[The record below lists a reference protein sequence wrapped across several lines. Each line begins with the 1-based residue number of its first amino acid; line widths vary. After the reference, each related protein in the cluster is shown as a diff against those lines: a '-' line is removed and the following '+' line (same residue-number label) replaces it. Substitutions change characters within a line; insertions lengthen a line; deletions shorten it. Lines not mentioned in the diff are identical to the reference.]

1 MVHVLVE
8 RESFIFNGIRIRFG
22 NNEPVLLCVDADY
35 RFSGVEELKLVVLK
49 VMLPAV
55 KKDLRHAFRG
65 DDCCAGR
72 RLDPDE
78 FLKPAVITFRTG
90 GQDLRIKGP
99 AGDDFAEEAVFPVF
113 QRLPEK
119 KTIGILFYP
128 LQPEGLRATEGTGFG
143 CIYFPDFLR
152 LVLNVL
158 PDFFI
163 PVLGIIPQPKADRE
177 TRLQTITVCDWGSVP
192 I

>member
-78 FLKPAVITFRTG
+78 LLKPAVITFRTG

-119 KTIGILFYP
+119 KTIGILFLPTPARRAPGYGGY
-128 LQPEGLRATEGTGFG
+128 GLWLYILSGF
-143 CIYFPDFLR
+143 PPLR
-152 LVLNVL
+152 LVL
-158 PDFFI
+158 PS
-163 PVLGIIPQPKADRE
+163 
-177 TRLQTITVCDWGSVP
+177 T
-192 I
+192 